1 MAKLWENRNVIWF
14 FSVVLVHHC
23 ILPSF
28 PSSPPPPPPYSHSPS
43 YSITSSLGY
52 KQAKITSSSG
62 FHFIC
67 CVKHP

>member
-28 PSSPPPPPPYSHSPS
+28 PSSPPPPPYSHSPS